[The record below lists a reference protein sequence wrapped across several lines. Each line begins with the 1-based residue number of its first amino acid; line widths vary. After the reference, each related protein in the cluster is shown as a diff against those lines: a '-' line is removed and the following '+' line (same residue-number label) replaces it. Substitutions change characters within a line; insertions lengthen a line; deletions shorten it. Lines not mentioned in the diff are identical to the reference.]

1 MKFITVNPTW
11 NVPPSI
17 IQNEYLPAL
26 QQDPQAMERIGLKVE
41 QNADG
46 TVRIWQP
53 PGDRNALGRIRFNFP
68 NKFLVYQHD
77 TPDKYLFAKDVRAF
91 SHGCMRVEN
100 PLKYGEVL
108 LGLALPIFI
117 AAGLPL
123 LGYAGAAFGWL
134 VQRGVQALIEKRARA
149 SDDPRTVAGLLTGSM
164 IARGWI
170 VAGSIFVVGLSER
183 EAGLSAAILSI
194 TLFTFYFTG
203 QLIGRP
209 FETER
214 K

>member
-1 MKFITVNPTW
+1 MPLTVLR
-11 NVPPSI
+11 
-17 IQNEYLPAL
+17 YL
-26 QQDPQAMERIGLKVE
+26 D
-41 QNADG
+41 
-46 TVRIWQP
+46 
-53 PGDRNALGRIRFNFP
+53 
-68 NKFLVYQHD
+68 
-77 TPDKYLFAKDVRAF
+77 FA
-91 SHGCMRVEN
+91 
-100 PLKYGEVL
+100 VL
-108 LGLALPIFI
+108 ILALPIFI

-123 LGYAGAAFGWL
+123 LGWAGAAVGWTL
-134 VQRGVQALIEKRARA
+134 QRAIQYAIEQRARA

-170 VAGSIFVVGLSER
+170 VAGSIFVVGLAER

-194 TLFTFYFTG
+194 TLFTCYFTG